1 MFCPLLMM
9 FLDSSPSKPNEINDL
24 DQLLSDVFTELQ
36 DFNEAS
42 TQHMR
47 AIKDLPEM
55 RAHRSKQKN
64 ILRVEKVM
72 TWIEADTS
80 QLLNIDGCGFLQR
93 ADFNTLFT
101 IPLLVLGGTN
111 YESVLILRHFC
122 GDLQS
127 VKTNS
132 YRTLVQALLFQL
144 LQQHP
149 HLYQR
154 NRSLF
159 TRGQASDMKQLW
171 ELLVSFIKEVKASCT
186 FIIIDSIDALDA
198 EPSPEKSRDKEI
210 ILQQLL
216 TLVKD
221 STTLVKILLTTSL
234 AVKDWM
240 LTERNSA
247 LAEFRQPRQP
257 QRTPSLSI
265 IDNEM
270 ALVPS
275 KLVEI
280 QEKRR
285 QKVSFAEI
293 SLLYPPNSTIFS
305 FENGGLRAFVVTQR
319 SGMEPS
325 SPNFWSPL
333 VLRARSMRHNGKRF
347 VRQIHEF
354 SIPQFSGERDISNLK
369 YISSGYLP
377 DELRQRAALI
387 ARGRKYTI
395 LAEGIHYMQ
404 MKRDNVSKQSE

>member
-1 MFCPLLMM
+1 
-9 FLDSSPSKPNEINDL
+9 
-24 DQLLSDVFTELQ
+24 
-36 DFNEAS
+36 
-42 TQHMR
+42 
-47 AIKDLPEM
+47 
-55 RAHRSKQKN
+55 
-64 ILRVEKVM
+64 
-72 TWIEADTS
+72 
-80 QLLNIDGCGFLQR
+80 
-93 ADFNTLFT
+93 
-101 IPLLVLGGTN
+101 
-111 YESVLILRHFC
+111 
-122 GDLQS
+122 
-127 VKTNS
+127 
-132 YRTLVQALLFQL
+132 
-144 LQQHP
+144 
-149 HLYQR
+149 
-154 NRSLF
+154 
-159 TRGQASDMKQLW
+159 MKQLW

-198 EPSPEKSRDKEI
+198 EPSPGKSRDKEI
-210 ILQQLL
+210 IMQHLL

-221 STTLVKILLTTSL
+221 SSSLVKILLTTSL

-240 LTERNSA
+240 LIDGSSA

-319 SGMEPS
+319 SGMEPI

-369 YISSGYLP
+369 YIPSGYLP
-377 DELRQRAALI
+377 NEFRQRAALI
-387 ARGRKYTI
+387 ARGRKYTV
-395 LAEGIHYMQ
+395 LAEGVHYMQ